1 MIAKGK
7 SISHGTAALE
17 YDLSK
22 QIAGKDAATEVC
34 RNGLYGT
41 TGADMV
47 QEMKPYFADFP
58 NVRNNCLRFEV
69 SPSIEESAQYTSED
83 WRKLADDFLTRM
95 GLQNHQY
102 VVIRHSGTESRK
114 NQAHLHILANRVS
127 MSGELYRDNWIGKR
141 ATEAANGMARERNL
155 VQAQDIGKANR
166 QDIKSGMDAVLQ
178 KLERFDF
185 GSFKE
190 EMEKAGY
197 PIREA
202 RASTGKL
209 NGYYVKAKSGTEYKA
224 SEIGKNY
231 TLAHIEKTH
240 FKLHRQTLGQSYGKD
255 ITFSI
260 FFLRF

>member
-102 VVIRHSGTESRK
+102 IIIRHSGTESK
-114 NQAHLHILANRVS
+114 KEQAHLHILANRVS
-127 MSGELYRDNWIGKR
+127 LSGELYRDNWIGKK
-141 ATEAANGMARERNL
+141 ATEAANAIAKERNF
-155 VQAQDIGKANR
+155 VQSQDIGKVNKAE
-166 QDIKSGMDAVLQ
+166 IKEAMDGVLKKMQ
-178 KLERFDF
+178 GFDF
-185 GSFKE
+185 TKFKE
-190 EMEKAGY
+190 ELGKRGFKV
-197 PIREA
+197 REA

-209 NGYYVKAKSGTEYKA
+209 NGYYVTARSGTEYKA
-224 SEIGKNY
+224 SEIGKGY
-231 TLAHIEKTH
+231 TLAHIERTQS
-240 FKLHRQTLGQSYGKD
+240 KLKCNSMNISHGNKLTPGSGSFQR
-255 ITFSI
+255 
-260 FFLRF
+260 

>member
-102 VVIRHSGTESRK
+102 VVLP
-114 NQAHLHILANRVS
+114 A
-127 MSGELYRDNWIGKR
+127 
-141 ATEAANGMARERNL
+141 
-155 VQAQDIGKANR
+155 
-166 QDIKSGMDAVLQ
+166 
-178 KLERFDF
+178 
-185 GSFKE
+185 
-190 EMEKAGY
+190 
-197 PIREA
+197 
-202 RASTGKL
+202 
-209 NGYYVKAKSGTEYKA
+209 
-224 SEIGKNY
+224 
-231 TLAHIEKTH
+231 
-240 FKLHRQTLGQSYGKD
+240 
-255 ITFSI
+255 
-260 FFLRF
+260 LRS

>member
-114 NQAHLHILANRVS
+114 NQAHLHIGKPGFHVRRALPGQLDRQEGDRS
-127 MSGELYRDNWIGKR
+127 SQRHGEGEESRTGSGYRQGKQTGHQVR
-141 ATEAANGMARERNL
+141 HGRSSSEAREVRL
-155 VQAQDIGKANR
+155 R
-166 QDIKSGMDAVLQ
+166 QFQGGNGESWIS
-178 KLERFDF
+178 
-185 GSFKE
+185 
-190 EMEKAGY
+190 Y
-197 PIREA
+197 P
-202 RASTGKL
+202 
-209 NGYYVKAKSGTEYKA
+209 
-224 SEIGKNY
+224 
-231 TLAHIEKTH
+231 
-240 FKLHRQTLGQSYGKD
+240 
-255 ITFSI
+255 
-260 FFLRF
+260 